1 MRQRSKRHRPEQIVR
16 MLQEASASLAAGKSM
31 GEVCQYLGISLRTYQ
46 VWRQRYAGMEIGE
59 AKRLG
64 QLEKENERLKRLLAE
79 AELDKA
85 ILKETLEGN
94 W

>member
-16 MLQEASASLAAGKSM
+16 MLHEADAWLAAGKSL
-31 GEVCQYLGISLRTYQ
+31 GAVCQHLAISLRTYQ
-46 VWRQRYAGMEIGE
+46 LWRQRYGGLQVGE
-59 AKRLG
+59 ARRLG
-64 QLEKENERLKRLLAE
+64 ELSRENERRKRLLAQ

-85 ILKETLEGN
+85 ILKEALEGN